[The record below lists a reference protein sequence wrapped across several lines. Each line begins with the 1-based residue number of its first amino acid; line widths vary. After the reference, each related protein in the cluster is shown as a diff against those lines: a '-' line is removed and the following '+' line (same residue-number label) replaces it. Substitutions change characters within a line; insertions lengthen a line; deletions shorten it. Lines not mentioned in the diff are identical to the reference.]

1 MIQFSKYTLPNGL
14 RVIHHH
20 DISTPLVCMN
30 ILYDVGA
37 RDEDENKTGF
47 AHLFEH
53 LMFGGSVNIPNY
65 DEPLQMVGGE
75 NNAFT
80 TNDITNYYLTLPADN
95 VETAF
100 WLESDRM
107 LSLAFG
113 DKSLEVQRNVV
124 IEEFKQR
131 YLNQPYGDV
140 WLILKPLCYKVHPY
154 KWNTIGKEI
163 KHIEDATM
171 EDVKSFFKT
180 HYHPSNAILV
190 VAGNIDFNKTEALTE
205 KWFGGIEAQVKK
217 ERNLPKEPKQNE
229 ARTLTVE
236 RNVPQNAIYK
246 AYHVCNRYHADYYC
260 MDVIS
265 DILSNGDS
273 ARLYNSLVKEQ
284 KLFTEINAYI
294 TGDLDEGMF
303 IVSGKLCEGI
313 GFEKAEQ
320 AINHELEM
328 MKKEVL
334 NDNELQK
341 IKNKIESIHVF
352 SETSISN
359 KALNLAVA
367 ELMGDANR
375 VNTEIDYYLNMKA
388 VDIQAAANLYLQQ
401 ENSNTLYYQKSNQ

>member
-313 GFEKAEQ
+313 SFEQAEQ

-328 MKKEVL
+328 MKIEVL

-388 VDIQAAANLYLQQ
+388 ADIQAAANLYLQQ

>member
-1 MIQFSKYTLPNGL
+1 
-14 RVIHHH
+14 
-20 DISTPLVCMN
+20 
-30 ILYDVGA
+30 
-37 RDEDENKTGF
+37 
-47 AHLFEH
+47 
-53 LMFGGSVNIPNY
+53 
-65 DEPLQMVGGE
+65 MVGGE

-190 VAGNIDFNKTEALTE
+190 VAGNIDFNKTEALAE

-313 GFEKAEQ
+313 SFEQAEQ

-388 VDIQAAANLYLQQ
+388 ADIQAAANLYLQQ

>member
-37 RDEDENKTGF
+37 RDEDEKKTGF

-388 VDIQAAANLYLQQ
+388 ADIQAAANLYLQQ

>member
-107 LSLAFG
+107 MSLAFG

-171 EDVKSFFKT
+171 EDVKHFFKT

-205 KWFGGIEAQVKK
+205 KWFGGIEGQAKQ

-313 GFEKAEQ
+313 SFEQAEQ

-334 NDNELQK
+334 SDNELQK

-388 VDIQAAANLYLQQ
+388 ADIQAAANLYLQQ